1 MQAFTSRSVAL
12 IVVVAIVIEALVNL
26 IDALPWSW
34 MGSVYFLLVLLGPLA
49 TGVVF
54 GYLRRPWLLAAATWA
69 LAGILSLLT
78 DWIFLNEDQVF
89 HLALTI
95 VMVILVAIGTAI
107 GWGIRRLLRGNT
119 AARTP
124 VR

>member
-1 MQAFTSRSVAL
+1 MHPFTLRSVAL
-12 IVVVAIVIEALVNL
+12 IVLAAIGLQALEYLTEALPVPG
-26 IDALPWSW
+26 PWLW
-34 MGSVYFLLVLLGPLA
+34 LLLVLLGPLA

-54 GYLRRPWLLAAATWA
+54 GYLRKPWQLAAAAWA
-69 LAGILSLLT
+69 LAGIFSLLT
-78 DWIFLNEDQVF
+78 DWILLNEDQLF

-95 VMVILVAIGTAI
+95 VWVVLVAIGTAI
-107 GWGIRRLLRGNT
+107 GWGIRRRLRPDT

>member
-1 MQAFTSRSVAL
+1 MQAFTPRSTAL
-12 IVVVAIVIEALVNL
+12 IVVAAIAIEALVNL
-26 IDALPWSW
+26 IDALPWPWLS
-34 MGSVYFLLVLLGPLA
+34 SVYFLLVLLGPLA

-54 GYLRRPWLLAAATWA
+54 GYIRKPWLLGAATWA
-69 LAGILSLLT
+69 LAGIFSLLT

-95 VMVILVAIGTAI
+95 IMVVLVAIGTAI
-107 GWGIRRLLRGNT
+107 GWGIRRLLRPDT
-119 AARTP
+119 ASRTA